1 MMMAQAI
8 KTRMVDPPVFDPGTP
23 YNTLRAK
30 AVAPGTR
37 CNKK

>member
-23 YNTLRAK
+23 YKIRRAK

-37 CNKK
+37 WN